1 MIQRI
6 QSIWLLLATITISCL
21 LFVPM
26 VTTTVGSTEYQVLAT
41 GLYQKTG
48 EVTTKVETFL
58 PLLIS
63 TIAVA
68 LMCFINIFNFRK
80 RGIQKKIIIANV
92 ALIIGLSF
100 WCSQYAKKI
109 PGGLETANATVGMFL
124 PVIAI
129 LFCMLAVRG
138 INNDEK
144 LLKSADRLR

>member
-6 QSIWLLLATITISCL
+6 QSIWLLLASITISCL
-21 LFVPM
+21 LFIPM
-26 VTTTVGSTEYQVLAT
+26 VTSTLGGTEFHVIAS
-41 GLYQKTG
+41 GLYQKIG
-48 EVTTKVETFL
+48 PVTSKVEDST

-68 LMCFINIFNFRK
+68 LMCFANIFNFKNRAAQK
-80 RGIQKKIIIANV
+80 RIALATV
-92 ALIIGLSF
+92 VLIIGLSF

-109 PGGLETANATVGMFL
+109 PGGIENANYSVGMFL

-129 LFCMLAVRG
+129 AFCALAIRG

>member
-6 QSIWLLLATITISCL
+6 QSIWLLLATLTICCL

-48 EVTTKVETFL
+48 EVTTKVEAFL

-68 LMCFINIFNFRK
+68 LMCFANIFNFKK
-80 RGIQKKIIIANV
+80 RAIQKRIIIANV
-92 ALIIGLSF
+92 VLIIGLSF
-100 WCSQYAKKI
+100 WCSQYAKRI
-109 PGGLETANATVGMFL
+109 PGGLETANYGIGMFL

-144 LLKSADRLR
+144 LLRSADRLR

>member
-6 QSIWLLLATITISCL
+6 QSIWLLLAAVTICCL
-21 LFVPM
+21 LFIPM
-26 VTTTVGSTEYQVLAT
+26 VIANTGGAEYYIIAS

-48 EVTTKVETFL
+48 DHTTQVESFL
-58 PLLIS
+58 PLFIS

-68 LMCFINIFNFRK
+68 IMCFVNIFNFKK
-80 RGIQKKIIIANV
+80 RTIQKRICIASAV
-92 ALIIGLSF
+92 LVIGLSF

-109 PGGLETANATVGMFL
+109 PEGLETANYSAGMFL

-129 LFCMLAVRG
+129 FFIILAIRG

-144 LLKSADRLR
+144 LLRSADRLR

>member
-6 QSIWLLLATITISCL
+6 QTIWLLLAGITISCL
-21 LFVPM
+21 LILPM
-26 VTTTVGSTEYQVLAT
+26 VTATVNATTYELLAT

-48 EVTTKVETFL
+48 NQVTKLESYT

-68 LMCFINIFNFRK
+68 LMAFINIFNFKK
-80 RGIQKKIIIANV
+80 RTAQKRIIMANV
-92 ALIIGLSF
+92 ILIIGLSF
-100 WCSQYAKKI
+100 WCSRYAQKI
-109 PGGLETANATVGMFL
+109 PGGVENADYKVGMFL

-129 LFCMLAVRG
+129 FFCILAMRG

>member
-26 VTTTVGSTEYQVLAT
+26 VTTTVGGTEYQVLAT

-48 EVTTKVETFL
+48 EITTKIEAYL
-58 PLLIS
+58 PLFIS

-80 RGIQKKIIIANV
+80 RAVQKKIIIANV
-92 ALIIGLSF
+92 VLIIGLSF

-109 PGGLETANATVGMFL
+109 PGGLETANYNVGMFL

-129 LFCMLAVRG
+129 LFSILAIRG

>member
-6 QSIWLLLATITISCL
+6 QSIWLFLAGLSISCL
-21 LFVPM
+21 LFIPM
-26 VTTTVGSTEYQVLAT
+26 VTSTIGGLEYYVIAS
-41 GLYQKTG
+41 GLYQKVG
-48 EVTTKVETFL
+48 ATTIKVDDSM

-63 TIAVA
+63 TIAIA
-68 LMCFINIFNFRK
+68 LMCFANIFSFKNRAT
-80 RGIQKKIIIANV
+80 QKKIALTTAV
-92 ALIIGLSF
+92 LIIGLSF

-109 PGGLETANATVGMFL
+109 PGGLEDANYNVGMFL

-129 LFCMLAVRG
+129 AFCALTIRG